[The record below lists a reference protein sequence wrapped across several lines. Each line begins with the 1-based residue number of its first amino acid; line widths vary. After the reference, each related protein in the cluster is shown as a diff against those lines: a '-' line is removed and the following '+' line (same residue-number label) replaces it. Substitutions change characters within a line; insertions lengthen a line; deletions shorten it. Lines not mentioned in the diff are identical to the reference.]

1 MRRDADPLT
10 ARTSVL
16 VAGLLAGLLALLATP
31 VLVAD
36 SPASVGLTV
45 LALALALAALIH
57 LAVAGTLAPSPVPAH
72 LRARRPA
79 PALTSRITDPVHHPV
94 RPRAPGAV

>member
-10 ARTSVL
+10 ARASVL

-31 VLVAD
+31 ALAAE
-36 SPASVGLTV
+36 SPTSVGLTV
-45 LALALALAALIH
+45 LALALAALLH
-57 LAVAGTLAPSPVPAH
+57 LTVAGSLAPSPVPAH
-72 LRARRPA
+72 ARAGRSA

>member
-10 ARTSVL
+10 ARASVL
-16 VAGLLAGLLALLATP
+16 VAGLLAGLVALLATP
-31 VLVAD
+31 ALAAD
-36 SPASVGLTV
+36 SPTSVGLTV
-45 LALALALAALIH
+45 LALALAALIH
-57 LAVAGTLAPSPVPAH
+57 VTGTGTLAPSPVPVHA
-72 LRARRPA
+72 RAGRPA